1 MEKYLTAIEKEC
13 GFVEIV
19 CVILSLCMF
28 ERNILV
34 GVNDVCIV
42 SER

>member
-1 MEKYLTAIEKEC
+1 MEKYFKCDIEP